1 MDKPKNLAII
11 ERDYARTPL
20 TAEEIQ
26 TIFGADDIA
35 AFLNTRH
42 AIYKERG
49 WANHLPD
56 VQELIPLI
64 IAEPNLLRRPILR
77 RGTSVV
83 IGFDQDEFRQ
93 LLIGD

>member
-1 MDKPKNLAII
+1 MDNPKQVEIV

-26 TIFGADDIA
+26 TIFGADEIA

-49 WANHLPD
+49 WANGLPD
-56 VQELIPLI
+56 TQEIIALI

-77 RGTSVV
+77 RGPKVV
-83 IGFDQDEFRQ
+83 IGFAPEEFRQ
-93 LLIGD
+93 LLNSD